1 MKIGILVLIISLF
14 GFSAAIAGDN
24 GGKTLASTMDVY
36 VFPTEGQESGQQS
49 KDEATCYSWASEN
62 TGSDPFD
69 LDKQSVAEA
78 EEAGEA
84 KAEAEK
90 TGQGAG
96 ARGALRGAAA
106 GAVIGEIANDD
117 ASDGAKIGAAAGLIR
132 GRRQA
137 RQAQQEA
144 VAQVEKQGQ
153 AKQEATAEQLENF
166 KKAFGVC
173 LEAKDYMVKY

>member
-1 MKIGILVLIISLF
+1 MKIGILVLIISLV

-24 GGKTLASTMDVY
+24 SGKTLASTMNVY

-49 KDEATCYSWASEN
+49 KDEAACYSWASEN
-62 TGSDPFD
+62 TGNDPFN
-69 LDKQSVAEA
+69 LEKQSVAEA
-78 EEAGEA
+78 EETEA
-84 KAEAEK
+84 ARAAAEK

-117 ASDGAKIGAAAGLIR
+117 ASDGAEIGAAAGLIR
-132 GRRQA
+132 SRRKA
-137 RQAQQEA
+137 RQAKQEA
-144 VAQVEKQGQ
+144 VNQAEQQGQ

-173 LEAKDYMVKY
+173 LEAKDYLVKY